1 MLVRYFAAACAAAG
15 VEEEHLDV
23 PDGTT
28 LDGLIAVMLT
38 VDRGIAG
45 AAGSALSLAEVITRS
60 TFLRNEVALRDRGA
74 ALSAGDVVDVL
85 PPFAGG

>member
-15 VEEEHLDV
+15 VQEEHLDV

-38 VDRGIAG
+38 VDRGIA
-45 AAGSALSLAEVITRS
+45 
-60 TFLRNEVALRDRGA
+60 
-74 ALSAGDVVDVL
+74 
-85 PPFAGG
+85 